1 MPIYGPS
8 LIGDDKIFK
17 KRMEGEGSS
26 HTGEFIFSCSNES
39 VPSQTAMYAWFRLKC
54 PVGYSSAG
62 IARCWEITSMGAG
75 GHAANS
81 VMLKHYI
88 VESNDNHVGSSGLR
102 GTCVDLVYQ
111 RYTSASSTY
120 GATLIPYFYYK
131 NNCSAWNTG
140 EVYMSV
146 RYQFREPAITI
157 HFKTLGCIRQSTSYG
172 AGSLCD
178 VEFIG
183 VDTSEGTHNPG
194 NNTQISIADPY
205 SLI

>member
-8 LIGDDKIFK
+8 STADDSIWK
-17 KRMEGEGSS
+17 KSISGEGNS
-26 HTGEFIFSCSNES
+26 HSAEFLFSCSDAIS
-39 VPSQTAMYAWFRLKC
+39 PTQTSMYAWFRLKC
-54 PVGYSSAG
+54 PVGYSDAG
-62 IARCWEITSMGAG
+62 IPRCWEITSMGAG
-75 GHAANS
+75 SHAANS

-111 RYTSASSTY
+111 RYTSASGTY
-120 GATLIPYFYYK
+120 GATLIPHFYYK

-146 RYQFREPAITI
+146 RYQFREPAITV
-157 HFKTLGCIRQSTSYG
+157 HFKTLGCTDHGVTYRAPT
-172 AGSLCD
+172 LTD

-183 VDTSEGTHNPG
+183 AHSSESEHEPG
-194 NNTQISIADPY
+194 NKTSITIEDPY